1 MKGGSVIGVDLG
13 GTKLLAGVVDGEARI
28 HHRTRRVAQG
38 LDQPA
43 LLAITEAAVRE
54 ALEASGEEV
63 SAVGFGIPALIDP
76 QRGVVT
82 FCNHLPLEGLAFAD
96 VMSERMGLPCFAD
109 NDANVALLAEARL
122 GAATGARNALLLT
135 LGTGIGGGLLLE
147 GELYR
152 GSRGAAAEL
161 GHVVVD
167 FDGPDCPGKCPNRGC
182 LEALASGTALAREG
196 SRVFGRPVDGHEL
209 TELAHAGDERAR
221 SVVAAMGRALGAGIS
236 GLVNAFDPDVVVVGG
251 GVIALGELLL
261 APAREEAAARLA
273 APVHGVPIVAARF
286 GEEAGL
292 LGAAVLAVERL
303 AARAATA

>member
-82 FCNHLPLEGLAFAD
+82 FCNHLPLEGLPFAD
-96 VMSERMGLPCFAD
+96 VMSERVGLPCFAD

-122 GAATGARNALLLT
+122 GAAIGARNALLLT

-167 FDGPDCPGKCPNRGC
+167 FDGPECPGKCPNRGC

-196 SRVFGRPVDGHEL
+196 SAALGRPVDGHEL

-286 GEEAGL
+286 GEEAGM